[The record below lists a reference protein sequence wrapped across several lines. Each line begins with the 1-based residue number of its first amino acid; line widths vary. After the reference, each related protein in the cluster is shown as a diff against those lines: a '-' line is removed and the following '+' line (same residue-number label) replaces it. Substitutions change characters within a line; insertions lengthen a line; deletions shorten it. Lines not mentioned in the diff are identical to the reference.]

1 MNTQIIKQHAVTL
14 KKAAN
19 LVISSILV
27 MIRNAI
33 GIRHPKSEDFLN
45 VGII

>member
-27 MIRNAI
+27 MIGHVI
-33 GIRHPKSEDFLN
+33 EVRHTY
-45 VGII
+45 